1 MFRIIGLLMI
11 VLCFSVTSAVAAASP
26 TKTQITEAIDL
37 VLQEQRQMITDK
49 LQLTDEEKARFWP
62 EYERYESEMRVIVED
77 LSDLMGRLAAES
89 EPLSAQ
95 EAEALI
101 DKLYTT
107 KNSSIEINRE
117 YSQKFR
123 TILPPKKLAIFIT
136 ILFWL

>member
-1 MFRIIGLLMI
+1 
-11 VLCFSVTSAVAAASP
+11 
-26 TKTQITEAIDL
+26 
-37 VLQEQRQMITDK
+37 MITDK